1 MDETEREIDVTGASD
16 YTQGINGDVLIELGM
31 RYRF

>member
-1 MDETEREIDVTGASD
+1 MDETERAIDVTGAPD
-16 YTQGINGDVLIELGM
+16 HTEGINGDVLIELGM